1 MCAASV
7 QNITDGVCQTAIPRG
22 SRRLI
27 GVGVFSMVTAN
38 MDTILSLPCGEQ
50 KRQNRGRV
58 KYWKTALSIFALSA
72 SLAVAEEFK
81 TVTGRVYK
89 DATISHVEA
98 DGIVLRT
105 KSGISKVYFAELPKD
120 VQERFHYGCATPTG
134 KAVTQRIDKAES
146 ADHAAAFFDAAE
158 SALQTANERFVQR
171 VEKKL
176 DERELILQGK
186 HTPGPA
192 ESAVIR
198 EFNFH
203 KAFLAGIAIIASVLF
218 AVVWTRVK

>member
-1 MCAASV
+1 MRRV
-7 QNITDGVCQTAIPRG
+7 NPRKATL
-22 SRRLI
+22 LI
-27 GVGVFSMVTAN
+27 VVT
-38 MDTILSLPCGEQ
+38 T
-50 KRQNRGRV
+50 
-58 KYWKTALSIFALSA
+58 SA
-72 SLAVAEEFK
+72 SLALAEDFK
-81 TVTGRVYK
+81 TVNGKEYK
-89 DATISHVEA
+89 DVTVSRVEA

-120 VQERFHYGCATPTG
+120 VQERFHYGSATPTG
-134 KAVTQRIDKAES
+134 KAVTHRIDKAES
-146 ADHAAAFFDAAE
+146 ADHAGALFDAAE

-192 ESAVIR
+192 DSAVIR

-218 AVVWTRVK
+218 AVVWARVK